1 MKIAR
6 KVAFLAGATLLVANS
21 ITPVFARDTEQPIS
35 GDYAYSSLYANE
47 NSELISI
54 KSVSDYQFVVDNDH
68 PEAIAL
74 FRNTSMR
81 DAAGDAVDVV
91 IGLKNFKPFN
101 YCSLPPRISR
111 SFYVE
116 FELVPLTD
124 IHPGLNENI
133 VAINLYSDCAGA
145 DFYIN
150 YYKADTVDKKT
161 GVGQLASVKNAAINV
176 FGLNNSGEARD
187 YDHQNNAD
195 IANYGEERII
205 IKNGNVDPFSDI
217 NTTNIS
223 IENNA
228 FSALTLN
235 PTASMDEFD
244 YTAGA
249 LIDNINAKFNSYFSA
264 RDGEISILMTQFVGP
279 YRPAAPVKSANKSEA
294 EADEE
299 INFTVYQYFPSQI
312 YANSSLVTGA
322 YLLFDDFYGYG
333 QLPNDLKITNSNGE
347 DVTDGVTIWTLDS
360 DNEYLPNDTFYFFCN
375 LDNRNRDFVDCDPNK
390 VSTRQFFTAATNTS
404 SNFIDYL
411 ADKIDMSSEDLYDL
425 IQTMGEDYSLSTF
438 FHDMGATEKEATKN
452 LDINGQSFKISY
464 KAKMPTGVEEFN
476 SQVALVDSLFG
487 VVDTEIGNVVTVR
500 TKKAG
505 QSVENPDDI
514 DNPAT
519 ADSIAI
525 VAVISSI
532 AILGIALIIRKS
544 ATRR

>member
-101 YCSLPPRISR
+101 SCSLPPRISR

-187 YDHQNNAD
+187 YDHQNNAN

-333 QLPNDLKITNSNGE
+333 QLPSDLKITNSNGE
-347 DVTDGVTIWTLDS
+347 DVTDGVTIWTLGS

>member
-21 ITPVFARDTEQPIS
+21 ITPVFARDAEQPIS

-101 YCSLPPRISR
+101 SCSLPPKTGNGS
-111 SFYVE
+111 YVE

-124 IHPGLNENI
+124 IHPGLNKNI
-133 VAINLYSDCAGA
+133 AAINLYSDCAGA

-333 QLPNDLKITNSNGE
+333 QLPSDLKITNSNGE

-544 ATRR
+544 AARR

>member
-21 ITPVFARDTEQPIS
+21 ITPVFARDAEQPIS

-101 YCSLPPRISR
+101 SCSLPPRISR

-150 YYKADTVDKKT
+150 YYKAGTVDKKT

-411 ADKIDMSSEDLYDL
+411 ADKIDMSSEDLYNL
-425 IQTMGEDYSLSTF
+425 IQTMGEDYSLSAF
-438 FHDMGATEKEATKN
+438 FHDMGATEKAATKN

-544 ATRR
+544 AARR

>member
-1 MKIAR
+1 MKITR
-6 KVAFLAGATLLVANS
+6 KVVLLAGATLLVASN
-21 ITPVFARDTEQPIS
+21 ITPVFARDAKQPIS
-35 GDYAYSSLYANE
+35 SDYAYSSLYANE

-54 KSVSDYQFVVDNDH
+54 KSNNYTQFVVDNDH

-101 YCSLPPRISR
+101 SCSLPPKTGNGS
-111 SFYVE
+111 YVE

-124 IHPGLNENI
+124 IHPGLNKNI
-133 VAINLYSDCAGA
+133 AAINLYSDCAGA

-150 YYKADTVDKKT
+150 YYKAGTVDKKT

-187 YDHQNNAD
+187 YDHQNNAN

-333 QLPNDLKITNSNGE
+333 QLPSDLKITNSNGE
-347 DVTDGVTIWTLDS
+347 DVTDGVTIWTLGS

>member
-101 YCSLPPRISR
+101 SCSLPPRISR
-111 SFYVE
+111 SSYVE

-124 IHPGLNENI
+124 IHPGLNKNI
-133 VAINLYSDCAGA
+133 AAINLYSDCAGA

-217 NTTNIS
+217 NATNIS

-333 QLPNDLKITNSNGE
+333 QLPSDLKITNSNGE
-347 DVTDGVTIWTLDS
+347 DVTDGVTIWTLGS

>member
-101 YCSLPPRISR
+101 SCSLPPRISR

-133 VAINLYSDCAGA
+133 AAINLYSDCAGA

-150 YYKADTVDKKT
+150 YYKAGTVDKKT

-187 YDHQNNAD
+187 YDHQNNAN

-312 YANSSLVTGA
+312 YTNSSLVTGA

-438 FHDMGATEKEATKN
+438 FHDMGATEKAATKN

-464 KAKMPTGVEEFN
+464 KAKMPAGVEEFN

-544 ATRR
+544 AARR

>member
-101 YCSLPPRISR
+101 SCSLPPRISR

-150 YYKADTVDKKT
+150 YYKAGTVDKKT
-161 GVGQLASVKNAAINV
+161 GVGQLASIKNAAINV

-187 YDHQNNAD
+187 YDHQNNAN

-333 QLPNDLKITNSNGE
+333 QLPSDLKITNSNGE
-347 DVTDGVTIWTLDS
+347 DVTDGVTIWTLGS

-411 ADKIDMSSEDLYDL
+411 ADKIDMSSEDLYNL
-425 IQTMGEDYSLSTF
+425 IQTMGEDYSLSAF
-438 FHDMGATEKEATKN
+438 FHDMGATEKAATKN

-487 VVDTEIGNVVTVR
+487 VVDTEIGNIVTVR

-544 ATRR
+544 AARR

>member
-101 YCSLPPRISR
+101 SCSLPPRISR

-150 YYKADTVDKKT
+150 YYKAGTVDKKT
-161 GVGQLASVKNAAINV
+161 GVGQLASIKNAAINV

-464 KAKMPTGVEEFN
+464 KAKMPAGVEEFN

-544 ATRR
+544 AARR

>member
-47 NSELISI
+47 NSELVSI

-101 YCSLPPRISR
+101 SCSLPPRISR

-161 GVGQLASVKNAAINV
+161 GVGQLASIKNAAINV

-228 FSALTLN
+228 FSALTLS

-244 YTAGA
+244 YAAGA

-411 ADKIDMSSEDLYDL
+411 ADKIDMSSEDLYNL
-425 IQTMGEDYSLSTF
+425 IQTMGEDYSLSAF
-438 FHDMGATEKEATKN
+438 FHDMGATEKAATKN

-464 KAKMPTGVEEFN
+464 KAKMPAGVEEFN

>member
-1 MKIAR
+1 
-6 KVAFLAGATLLVANS
+6 
-21 ITPVFARDTEQPIS
+21 
-35 GDYAYSSLYANE
+35 
-47 NSELISI
+47 
-54 KSVSDYQFVVDNDH
+54 
-68 PEAIAL
+68 
-74 FRNTSMR
+74 MR

-101 YCSLPPRISR
+101 SCSLPPRISR
-111 SFYVE
+111 SSYVE

-124 IHPGLNENI
+124 IHPGLNKNI
-133 VAINLYSDCAGA
+133 AAINLYSDCAGA

-187 YDHQNNAD
+187 YDHQNNAN

-333 QLPNDLKITNSNGE
+333 QLPSDLKITNSNGE
-347 DVTDGVTIWTLDS
+347 DVTDGVTIWTLGS

-544 ATRR
+544 AARR

>member
-6 KVAFLAGATLLVANS
+6 KVAFLAGATLLVASN
-21 ITPVFARDTEQPIS
+21 ITPVFARDAKQPIS
-35 GDYAYSSLYANE
+35 SDYAYSSLYANE

-54 KSVSDYQFVVDNDH
+54 KSVSNYQFVVDNDH

-101 YCSLPPRISR
+101 SGSLPPKTGNGS
-111 SFYVE
+111 YVE

-124 IHPGLNENI
+124 IHPGLNKNI
-133 VAINLYSDCAGA
+133 AAINLYSDCAGA

-187 YDHQNNAD
+187 YDHQNNAN

-333 QLPNDLKITNSNGE
+333 QLPSDLKITNSNGE
-347 DVTDGVTIWTLDS
+347 DVTDGVTIWTLGS

-375 LDNRNRDFVDCDPNK
+375 LDNRNRDFVDCDPRE

-425 IQTMGEDYSLSTF
+425 IQTMGEDYSLSAF
-438 FHDMGATEKEATKN
+438 FHDMGATEKAATKN

-464 KAKMPTGVEEFN
+464 KAKMPAGVEEFN

>member
-6 KVAFLAGATLLVANS
+6 KVAFLAGATLLVASN

-101 YCSLPPRISR
+101 SCSLPPKTGNGS
-111 SFYVE
+111 YVE

-133 VAINLYSDCAGA
+133 AAINLYSDCAGA

-187 YDHQNNAD
+187 YDHRNNAN

-347 DVTDGVTIWTLDS
+347 DVTDGVTIWTLGS

-425 IQTMGEDYSLSTF
+425 IQTMGEDYSLSAF
-438 FHDMGATEKEATKN
+438 FHDMGATEKAATKN

-464 KAKMPTGVEEFN
+464 KAKMPAGVEEFN

>member
-1 MKIAR
+1 MKIAK

-35 GDYAYSSLYANE
+35 SDYAYSSLYANE

-54 KSVSDYQFVVDNDH
+54 KSNNYTQFVVDNDH

-101 YCSLPPRISR
+101 SCSLPPKTGNGS
-111 SFYVE
+111 YVE

-150 YYKADTVDKKT
+150 YYKAGTVDKKT
-161 GVGQLASVKNAAINV
+161 GVGQLASIKNAAINV

-187 YDHQNNAD
+187 YDHQNNAN

-333 QLPNDLKITNSNGE
+333 QLPSDLKITNSNGE
-347 DVTDGVTIWTLDS
+347 DVTDGVTIWTLGS

-505 QSVENPDDI
+505 QSVENPDNI

-544 ATRR
+544 AARR

>member
-6 KVAFLAGATLLVANS
+6 KVALLAGATLLVANS

-47 NSELISI
+47 NSELIPI
-54 KSVSDYQFVVDNDH
+54 KSNNYTQFVVDNAH

-101 YCSLPPRISR
+101 SCSLPPRISR

-187 YDHQNNAD
+187 YDHQNNAN

-312 YANSSLVTGA
+312 YTNSSLVTGA

-438 FHDMGATEKEATKN
+438 FHDMGATEKAATKN

-464 KAKMPTGVEEFN
+464 KAKMPAGVEEFN

-544 ATRR
+544 AARR

>member
-1 MKIAR
+1 MKIAK
-6 KVAFLAGATLLVANS
+6 KVAFLAGATLLVVNS
-21 ITPVFARDTEQPIS
+21 ITPVFARDAEQPIS

-101 YCSLPPRISR
+101 SCSLPPRISR

-187 YDHQNNAD
+187 YDHQNNAN

-333 QLPNDLKITNSNGE
+333 QLPSDLKITNSNGE
-347 DVTDGVTIWTLDS
+347 DVTDGVTIWTLGS

-505 QSVENPDDI
+505 QSVENPDNI

-544 ATRR
+544 AARR

>member
-101 YCSLPPRISR
+101 SCSLPPRISR

-228 FSALTLN
+228 FSALTLS

-244 YTAGA
+244 YAAGA
-249 LIDNINAKFNSYFSA
+249 LIDNINAKFSSYFSA

-279 YRPAAPVKSANKSEA
+279 YRPTAPVKSANKSEA

-360 DNEYLPNDTFYFFCN
+360 NNEYLPNDTLYFFCN
-375 LDNRNRDFVDCDPNK
+375 LDNRNRYFVDCDPNK

-411 ADKIDMSSEDLYDL
+411 ADKIDMSSEDLYNL
-425 IQTMGEDYSLSTF
+425 IQTMGEDYSLSAF
-438 FHDMGATEKEATKN
+438 FHDMGATEKAATKN

-544 ATRR
+544 AARR

>member
-101 YCSLPPRISR
+101 SCSLPPRISR

-124 IHPGLNENI
+124 IHPGLNKNI
-133 VAINLYSDCAGA
+133 AAINLYSDCAGA

-161 GVGQLASVKNAAINV
+161 GVGQLASMKNAAINV

-187 YDHQNNAD
+187 YDHQNNAN

-279 YRPAAPVKSANKSEA
+279 YRPTAPVKSANKSEA

-333 QLPNDLKITNSNGE
+333 QLPSDLKITNSNGE
-347 DVTDGVTIWTLDS
+347 DVTDGVTIWTLGS

-375 LDNRNRDFVDCDPNK
+375 LDNRNRDFVDCDPRE

-438 FHDMGATEKEATKN
+438 FHDMGATEKAATKN

-464 KAKMPTGVEEFN
+464 KAKMPAGVEEFN

-544 ATRR
+544 AARR

>member
-101 YCSLPPRISR
+101 SCSLPPRISR

-133 VAINLYSDCAGA
+133 AAINLYSDCAGA

-161 GVGQLASVKNAAINV
+161 GVGQLASVKNATINV

-187 YDHQNNAD
+187 YDHQNNAN

-411 ADKIDMSSEDLYDL
+411 ADKIDMSSEDLYNL
-425 IQTMGEDYSLSTF
+425 IQTMGEDYSLSAF
-438 FHDMGATEKEATKN
+438 FHDMGATEKAATKN

-464 KAKMPTGVEEFN
+464 KAKMPAGVEEFN

-544 ATRR
+544 AARR

>member
-1 MKIAR
+1 MKIAK

-81 DAAGDAVDVV
+81 DTAGDAVDVV

-101 YCSLPPRISR
+101 SCSLPPRISR

-187 YDHQNNAD
+187 YDHQNNAN

-217 NTTNIS
+217 NATNIS

-235 PTASMDEFD
+235 PTASMDEFG

-333 QLPNDLKITNSNGE
+333 QLPSDLKITNSNGE
-347 DVTDGVTIWTLDS
+347 DVTDGVTIWTLGS

-375 LDNRNRDFVDCDPNK
+375 LDNRDRDFVDCDPNK

-544 ATRR
+544 AARR

>member
-1 MKIAR
+1 MKIAK
-6 KVAFLAGATLLVANS
+6 KVAFLAGATLLVASN
-21 ITPVFARDTEQPIS
+21 ITPVFARDAEQPIS
-35 GDYAYSSLYANE
+35 SDYAYSSLYANE

-54 KSVSDYQFVVDNDH
+54 KSNDYQFVVDNDH

-101 YCSLPPRISR
+101 SCSLPPKASR

-124 IHPGLNENI
+124 IHPDLNENI

-150 YYKADTVDKKT
+150 YYKAGTVDKKT
-161 GVGQLASVKNAAINV
+161 GVGQLASIKNAAINV

-223 IENNA
+223 IENNT

-244 YTAGA
+244 YAAGA
-249 LIDNINAKFNSYFSA
+249 LIDNVNAKFSSYFSA

-279 YRPAAPVKSANKSEA
+279 YRPTAPVKSANKSEA

-299 INFTVYQYFPSQI
+299 INFTIHQYFPSQI

-322 YLLFDDFYGYG
+322 YLLFDNFYGYG

-375 LDNRNRDFVDCDPNK
+375 LDNRERDFVDCDPRE
-390 VSTRQFFTAATNTS
+390 VSARQFFTAATNTS

-411 ADKIDMSSEDLYDL
+411 ADKIDMSSEDLYNL
-425 IQTMGEDYSLSTF
+425 IQTMGEDYSLSAF
-438 FHDMGATEKEATKN
+438 FHDMGATEKAATKN

-464 KAKMPTGVEEFN
+464 KAKMPAGVEEFN

-505 QSVENPDDI
+505 QPVENPDGI

-532 AILGIALIIRKS
+532 AILGAVIIVRKS
-544 ATRR
+544 TARR

>member
-1 MKIAR
+1 MKIAK

-21 ITPVFARDTEQPIS
+21 ITPVFARDAEQPIS

-101 YCSLPPRISR
+101 SCSLPPRISR

-150 YYKADTVDKKT
+150 YYKAGTVDKKT
-161 GVGQLASVKNAAINV
+161 GVGQLASMKNAAINV

-217 NTTNIS
+217 NATNIS
-223 IENNA
+223 IENNT

-244 YTAGA
+244 YAAGA
-249 LIDNINAKFNSYFSA
+249 LIDNINAKFSSYFSA

-333 QLPNDLKITNSNGE
+333 QLPSDLKITNSNGE
-347 DVTDGVTIWTLDS
+347 DVTDGVTIWTLGS

-438 FHDMGATEKEATKN
+438 FHDMGATEKAATKN

-464 KAKMPTGVEEFN
+464 KAKMPAGVEEFN
-476 SQVALVDSLFG
+476 SQVALVNSLFG

-544 ATRR
+544 AARR

>member
-101 YCSLPPRISR
+101 SCSLPPRISR
-111 SFYVE
+111 SSYVE

-124 IHPGLNENI
+124 IHPGLNKNI
-133 VAINLYSDCAGA
+133 AAINLYSDCAGA

-187 YDHQNNAD
+187 YDHQNNAN

-333 QLPNDLKITNSNGE
+333 QLPSDLKITNSNGE
-347 DVTDGVTIWTLDS
+347 DVTDGVTIWTLGS

-375 LDNRNRDFVDCDPNK
+375 LDNRNRDFVDCDPRE

-544 ATRR
+544 AARR

>member
-101 YCSLPPRISR
+101 SCSLPPRISR

-124 IHPGLNENI
+124 IHPGLNKNI
-133 VAINLYSDCAGA
+133 AAINLYSDCAGA

-187 YDHQNNAD
+187 YDHQNNAN

-228 FSALTLN
+228 FSALTLS

-244 YTAGA
+244 YAAGA

-333 QLPNDLKITNSNGE
+333 QFPSDLKITNSNGE
-347 DVTDGVTIWTLDS
+347 DVTDGVTIWTLGS

-411 ADKIDMSSEDLYDL
+411 ADKIDMSSEDLYNL

-544 ATRR
+544 AARR

>member
-6 KVAFLAGATLLVANS
+6 KVAFLAGVTLLVANS

-101 YCSLPPRISR
+101 SCSLPPRISR

-133 VAINLYSDCAGA
+133 AAINLYSDCAGA

-187 YDHQNNAD
+187 YDHQNNAN

-228 FSALTLN
+228 YSALTLN

-279 YRPAAPVKSANKSEA
+279 YRPTAPVKSANKSEA

-333 QLPNDLKITNSNGE
+333 QLPSDLKITNSNGE
-347 DVTDGVTIWTLDS
+347 DVTDGVTIWTLGS

-375 LDNRNRDFVDCDPNK
+375 LDNRNRDFVDCDPRE

-438 FHDMGATEKEATKN
+438 FHDMGATEKAATKN

-464 KAKMPTGVEEFN
+464 KAKMPAGVEEFN

-525 VAVISSI
+525 VAVIS
-532 AILGIALIIRKS
+532 GIATLGAVIIVRKS
-544 ATRR
+544 TARR

>member
-1 MKIAR
+1 MKIAK
-6 KVAFLAGATLLVANS
+6 KVAFLAGATLLVVNS

-101 YCSLPPRISR
+101 SCSLPPRISR
-111 SFYVE
+111 SSYVE

-161 GVGQLASVKNAAINV
+161 GIGQLASVKNAAINV

-187 YDHQNNAD
+187 YDHQNNAN

-333 QLPNDLKITNSNGE
+333 QLPSDLKITNSNGE
-347 DVTDGVTIWTLDS
+347 DVTDGVTIWTLGS

-375 LDNRNRDFVDCDPNK
+375 LDNRPRDFVDCDPRG

-411 ADKIDMSSEDLYDL
+411 ANKIDMSSEDLYNL
-425 IQTMGEDYSLSTF
+425 IQTMGEDYSLSAF
-438 FHDMGATEKEATKN
+438 FHDMGATEKAATKN

-464 KAKMPTGVEEFN
+464 KAKMPAGVEEFN

-525 VAVISSI
+525 VAVISST

-544 ATRR
+544 AARR

>member
-1 MKIAR
+1 MKIAK

-21 ITPVFARDTEQPIS
+21 ITPVFARDAEQPIS

-101 YCSLPPRISR
+101 SCSLPPRISR

-150 YYKADTVDKKT
+150 YYKAGTVDKKT
-161 GVGQLASVKNAAINV
+161 GVGQLASMKNAAINV

-333 QLPNDLKITNSNGE
+333 QLPSDLKITNSNGE
-347 DVTDGVTIWTLDS
+347 DVTDGVTIWTLGS

-425 IQTMGEDYSLSTF
+425 IQTMGEDYSLGTF

-544 ATRR
+544 AARR

>member
-6 KVAFLAGATLLVANS
+6 KVAFLAGATLLVVSN
-21 ITPVFARDTEQPIS
+21 ITPVFARDAKQLIS
-35 GDYAYSSLYANE
+35 SDYAYSSLYANE

-54 KSVSDYQFVVDNDH
+54 KSNNYTQFVVDNDH

-81 DAAGDAVDVV
+81 DATGDAVDVV
-91 IGLKNFKPFN
+91 IGLKNFRPFN
-101 YCSLPPRISR
+101 SCSLPPKAGNGS
-111 SFYVE
+111 YVE

-124 IHPGLNENI
+124 IHPDLNKNI
-133 VAINLYSDCAGA
+133 AAINLYSDCAGA

-161 GVGQLASVKNAAINV
+161 GVGQLASVQNAAINV

-187 YDHQNNAD
+187 YDHQNNAN

-205 IKNGNVDPFSDI
+205 IKNGNVDPFSNI

-223 IENNA
+223 VENNT

-249 LIDNINAKFNSYFSA
+249 LIDNINAKFSSYFSA

-299 INFTVYQYFPSQI
+299 INFTVHQYFPSQI

-322 YLLFDDFYGYG
+322 YLLFDNFYGYG

-375 LDNRNRDFVDCDPNK
+375 LDNRDRDFVDCDPNE

-425 IQTMGEDYSLSTF
+425 IQTMGEDYSLSAF

-464 KAKMPTGVEEFN
+464 KAKMPAGVEEFN

-487 VVDTEIGNVVTVR
+487 VVDTEIGNVVTVH
-500 TKKAG
+500 TKKA
-505 QSVENPDDI
+505 SHPVENPDDI

-532 AILGIALIIRKS
+532 AILGIALIVRKS
-544 ATRR
+544 TARR

>member
-21 ITPVFARDTEQPIS
+21 ITPVFARDAKQPIS
-35 GDYAYSSLYANE
+35 SDYAYSSLYANE
-47 NSELISI
+47 NSELIPI
-54 KSVSDYQFVVDNDH
+54 KSNNYTQFVVDNDH

-101 YCSLPPRISR
+101 SCSLPPRISR

-411 ADKIDMSSEDLYDL
+411 ADKIDMSSEDLYNL
-425 IQTMGEDYSLSTF
+425 IQTMGEDYSLSAF
-438 FHDMGATEKEATKN
+438 FHDMGATEKAATKN

-464 KAKMPTGVEEFN
+464 KAKMPAGVEEFN

-525 VAVISSI
+525 VAVISGI

-544 ATRR
+544 AARR

>member
-21 ITPVFARDTEQPIS
+21 ITPVFARDAEQPIS

-101 YCSLPPRISR
+101 SCSLPPKTGNGS
-111 SFYVE
+111 YVE

-124 IHPGLNENI
+124 IHPGLNKNI
-133 VAINLYSDCAGA
+133 AAINLYSDCAGA

-150 YYKADTVDKKT
+150 YYKAGTVDKKT
-161 GVGQLASVKNAAINV
+161 GVGQLASIKNAAINV

-187 YDHQNNAD
+187 YDHQNNAN

-223 IENNA
+223 IENNV
-228 FSALTLN
+228 FSALTLS

-244 YTAGA
+244 YAAGA

-279 YRPAAPVKSANKSEA
+279 YRPTAPVKSANKSEA

-333 QLPNDLKITNSNGE
+333 QLPSDLKITNSNGE
-347 DVTDGVTIWTLDS
+347 DVTDGVTIWTLGS

-438 FHDMGATEKEATKN
+438 FHDMGATEKAATKN

-464 KAKMPTGVEEFN
+464 KAKMPAGVEEFN

-544 ATRR
+544 AARR

>member
-101 YCSLPPRISR
+101 SCSLPPRISR
-111 SFYVE
+111 SSYVE

-124 IHPGLNENI
+124 IHPGLNKNI
-133 VAINLYSDCAGA
+133 AAINLYSDCAGA

-187 YDHQNNAD
+187 YDHQNNAN

-333 QLPNDLKITNSNGE
+333 QLPSDLKITNSNGE
-347 DVTDGVTIWTLDS
+347 DVTDGVTIWTLGS

-464 KAKMPTGVEEFN
+464 KAKMPAGVEEFN

-544 ATRR
+544 AARR

>member
-101 YCSLPPRISR
+101 SCSLPPRISR

-150 YYKADTVDKKT
+150 YYKAGTVDKKT
-161 GVGQLASVKNAAINV
+161 GVGQLASIKNAAINV

-228 FSALTLN
+228 FSALTLS

-244 YTAGA
+244 YAAGA

-411 ADKIDMSSEDLYDL
+411 ADKIDMSSEDLYNL
-425 IQTMGEDYSLSTF
+425 IQTMGEDYSLSAF
-438 FHDMGATEKEATKN
+438 FHDMGATEKAATKN

-464 KAKMPTGVEEFN
+464 KAKMPAGVEEFN

-544 ATRR
+544 AARR

>member
-101 YCSLPPRISR
+101 SCSLPPKTGNGS
-111 SFYVE
+111 YVE

-124 IHPGLNENI
+124 IHPGLNKNI
-133 VAINLYSDCAGA
+133 AAINLYSDCAGA

-187 YDHQNNAD
+187 YDHQNNAN

-333 QLPNDLKITNSNGE
+333 QLPSDLKITNSNGE
-347 DVTDGVTIWTLDS
+347 DVTDGVTIWTLGS

-505 QSVENPDDI
+505 QPVENPDGI
-514 DNPAT
+514 GNPAT

-544 ATRR
+544 AARR

>member
-101 YCSLPPRISR
+101 SCSLPPRISR

-223 IENNA
+223 IENNT

-244 YTAGA
+244 YAAGA
-249 LIDNINAKFNSYFSA
+249 LIDNINAKFSSYFSA

-279 YRPAAPVKSANKSEA
+279 YRPTAPVKSANKSEA

-360 DNEYLPNDTFYFFCN
+360 NNEYLPNDTLYFFCN
-375 LDNRNRDFVDCDPNK
+375 LDNRNRYFVDCDPNK

-411 ADKIDMSSEDLYDL
+411 ADKIDMSSEDLYNL
-425 IQTMGEDYSLSTF
+425 IQTMGEDYSLSAF
-438 FHDMGATEKEATKN
+438 FHDMGATEKAATKN

-544 ATRR
+544 AARR

>member
-1 MKIAR
+1 MKIAK
-6 KVAFLAGATLLVANS
+6 KVAFLAGATLLVASN
-21 ITPVFARDTEQPIS
+21 ITPVFARDAEQPIS
-35 GDYAYSSLYANE
+35 GDYTYSSLYANE

-54 KSVSDYQFVVDNDH
+54 KSVGDYQFVIDNDH

-101 YCSLPPRISR
+101 SCSLPPKASR

-124 IHPGLNENI
+124 IRPGFNENI

-150 YYKADTVDKKT
+150 YYKAGTVDKKT
-161 GVGQLASVKNAAINV
+161 GVGQLASIKNAAINV

-223 IENNA
+223 IENNT

-244 YTAGA
+244 YAAGA
-249 LIDNINAKFNSYFSA
+249 LIDNINAKFSSYFSA

-279 YRPAAPVKSANKSEA
+279 YRPTAPVKSANKSEA

-299 INFTVYQYFPSQI
+299 INFTIHQYFPSQI

-322 YLLFDDFYGYG
+322 YLLFDNFYGYG

-360 DNEYLPNDTFYFFCN
+360 NNEYLPNDTFYFFCN
-375 LDNRNRDFVDCDPNK
+375 LDNRDRDFVDCDPRE

-411 ADKIDMSSEDLYDL
+411 ADKIDMSSEDLYNL
-425 IQTMGEDYSLSTF
+425 IQTMGEDYSLSAF
-438 FHDMGATEKEATKN
+438 FHDMGATEKAATKN

-464 KAKMPTGVEEFN
+464 KAKMPAGVEEFN

-505 QSVENPDDI
+505 QPVENPDGI

-532 AILGIALIIRKS
+532 TILGAVVIVRKS
-544 ATRR
+544 TARR

>member
-47 NSELISI
+47 NSELIPI
-54 KSVSDYQFVVDNDH
+54 KSNNYTQFVVDNDH

-101 YCSLPPRISR
+101 SCSLPPKTGNGS
-111 SFYVE
+111 YVE

-312 YANSSLVTGA
+312 YTNSSLVTGA

-360 DNEYLPNDTFYFFCN
+360 NNEYLPNDTFYFFCN

-425 IQTMGEDYSLSTF
+425 IQTMGEDYSLSAF
-438 FHDMGATEKEATKN
+438 FHDMGATEKAATKN

-464 KAKMPTGVEEFN
+464 KAKMPAGVEEFN

-544 ATRR
+544 AARR

>member
-101 YCSLPPRISR
+101 SCSLPPRISR

-217 NTTNIS
+217 NATNIS

-333 QLPNDLKITNSNGE
+333 QLPSDLKITNSNGE
-347 DVTDGVTIWTLDS
+347 DVTDGVTIWTLGS

-425 IQTMGEDYSLSTF
+425 IQTMGEDYSLSAF

>member
-21 ITPVFARDTEQPIS
+21 ITPVFARDAEQPIS

-101 YCSLPPRISR
+101 SCSLPPRVSR
-111 SFYVE
+111 GFYVE

-124 IHPGLNENI
+124 IHPGLNKNI
-133 VAINLYSDCAGA
+133 AAINLYSDCAGA

-187 YDHQNNAD
+187 YDHQNNAN

-244 YTAGA
+244 YAAGA
-249 LIDNINAKFNSYFSA
+249 LIDNINAKFSSYFSA

-279 YRPAAPVKSANKSEA
+279 YRPTTPVKSANKSEA

-299 INFTVYQYFPSQI
+299 INFTVHQYFPSQV

-322 YLLFDDFYGYG
+322 YLLFDNFYGYG

-347 DVTDGVTIWTLDS
+347 DVADGVTIWTLDS

-375 LDNRNRDFVDCDPNK
+375 LDNRDRDFVDCDPNE

-411 ADKIDMSSEDLYDL
+411 ADKIDMSSEDLYNL
-425 IQTMGEDYSLSTF
+425 IQTMGENYSLSAF
-438 FHDMGATEKEATKN
+438 FHDMGATEKAATKN

-464 KAKMPTGVEEFN
+464 KAKMPAGVEEFN

-500 TKKAG
+500 AKKAG
-505 QSVENPDDI
+505 QPVENPDSI
-514 DNPAT
+514 GNPAT

-525 VAVISSI
+525 VAVIS
-532 AILGIALIIRKS
+532 GIATLGAVIIVCKS
-544 ATRR
+544 TARR

>member
-1 MKIAR
+1 MKIAK

-21 ITPVFARDTEQPIS
+21 ITPVFARDAEQPIS

-101 YCSLPPRISR
+101 SCSLPPKTGNGS
-111 SFYVE
+111 YVE

-124 IHPGLNENI
+124 IHPGLNKNI
-133 VAINLYSDCAGA
+133 AAINLYSDCAGA

-161 GVGQLASVKNAAINV
+161 GVGQLASIKNAAINV

-333 QLPNDLKITNSNGE
+333 QLPSDLKITNSNGE
-347 DVTDGVTIWTLDS
+347 DVTDGVTIWTLGS

-544 ATRR
+544 AARR

>member
-6 KVAFLAGATLLVANS
+6 KVALLAGATLLVASN
-21 ITPVFARDTEQPIS
+21 ITPVFARDAKQPIS
-35 GDYAYSSLYANE
+35 SDYAYSSLYANE
-47 NSELISI
+47 NSELIPI
-54 KSVSDYQFVVDNDH
+54 KSNNYTQFVVDNAH

-101 YCSLPPRISR
+101 SCSLPPRISR

-187 YDHQNNAD
+187 YDHQNNAN

-425 IQTMGEDYSLSTF
+425 IQTMGEDYSLSAF

>member
-101 YCSLPPRISR
+101 SCSLPPRISR

-150 YYKADTVDKKT
+150 YYKAGTVDKKT
-161 GVGQLASVKNAAINV
+161 GVGQLASIKNAAINV

-411 ADKIDMSSEDLYDL
+411 ADKIDMSSEDLYNL
-425 IQTMGEDYSLSTF
+425 IQTMGEDYSLSAF
-438 FHDMGATEKEATKN
+438 FHDMGATEKAATKN

-464 KAKMPTGVEEFN
+464 KAKMPAGVEEFN